1 MLNGIIMGTVLVAVV
16 AAPLRAQAPEDRDD
30 STRHDLQIGGSVAL
44 DQTSRLDAQED
55 PRMQL
60 HEVAL
65 GANVALEGGIEAAV
79 VLKAEDDLAAIF
91 FDQATATL
99 TPPGWRAS
107 LIVGQQAYNHG
118 LLTTRLISDPEILPY
133 LELKQPGITGAWTPG
148 SLTFGTGL
156 ILLETGEGPETSRD
170 FAVLPN
176 VDWNQ
181 GPWQARLSGMASRY
195 RSDLDLAGTLTAG
208 PLVVDAEGFSRF
220 RVWDGPDKIAG
231 YSLGA
236 QYSLPHGFAG
246 AVRHDGIAPH
256 AGASLSAWRLGAGL
270 SLTFRRDLFVATEY
284 SYGHGTEETG
294 HRLAL
299 RAGLKSTLH
308 LPGFQRETLTQP

>member
-1 MLNGIIMGTVLVAVV
+1 MKFGIVIAFTLAV
-16 AAPLRAQAPEDRDD
+16 AATGPLRAEPPADADSAADRE
-30 STRHDLQIGGSVAL
+30 LQIGGSVAL
-44 DQTSRLDAQED
+44 DQNSRLDAQED

-99 TPPGWRAS
+99 TPPGARWS

-133 LELKQPGITGAWTPG
+133 LEVKQPGLSATWAPG
-148 SLTFGTGL
+148 ELSLGMGL
-156 ILLETGEGPETSRD
+156 VLLETGDESAPSRD
-170 FAVLPN
+170 FTALPN
-176 VDWNQ
+176 VDWNH
-181 GPWQARLSGMASRY
+181 GPWQARLSGMASRF
-195 RSDLDLAGTLTAG
+195 RSDLDLATSLTAG
-208 PLVVDAEGFSRF
+208 PLVFDIEGFSRL
-220 RVWDGPDKIAG
+220 RVWDSTDKTAG

-236 QYSLPHGFAG
+236 ECSLPHGLSA

-256 AGASLSAWRLGAGL
+256 AGAALSA
-270 SLTFRRDLFVATEY
+270 
-284 SYGHGTEETG
+284 
-294 HRLAL
+294 
-299 RAGLKSTLH
+299 
-308 LPGFQRETLTQP
+308 

>member
-1 MLNGIIMGTVLVAVV
+1 MLKGIVLATSLVLAGPDPARAGTPADPD
-16 AAPLRAQAPEDRDD
+16 ASARR
-30 STRHDLQIGGSVAL
+30 DLQIGGSVAL
-44 DQTSRLDAQED
+44 DQHSRLDAQED

-99 TPPGWRAS
+99 TPPGGRSS

-118 LLTTRLISDPEILPY
+118 LLTTRLISDPGILPY
-133 LELKQPGITGAWTPG
+133 LELKQPGLSGTWTPG
-148 SLTFGTGL
+148 ALTLGTGL
-156 ILLETGEGPETSRD
+156 ILLETGEGDEPSRD
-170 FAVLPN
+170 FAILPN
-176 VDWNQ
+176 ADWNQ
-181 GPWQARLSGMASRY
+181 GPWQARLSAMASHY
-195 RSDLDLAGTLTAG
+195 RSDVDLAATLSAG
-208 PLVVDAEGFSRF
+208 PVVLDAEGFTRLEA
-220 RVWDGPDKIAG
+220 WDCPDRTAG

-236 QYSLPHGFAG
+236 EYSLPHGLAA
-246 AVRHDGIAPH
+246 AVRQDGIAPH
-256 AGASLSAWRLGAGL
+256 AGAALSAWRIGAGL
-270 SLTFRRDLFVATEY
+270 SLTFRRDLFVAAEY
-284 SYGHGTEETG
+284 AYGSGTEDSG

-299 RAGLKSTLH
+299 RAGLKSTLR